1 MKRGFVVKQGK
12 VYLLL
17 LLVLLS
23 IQVALAA
30 DEREIE
36 NPLKDGAIK
45 KRIALTFDDG
55 PNREA
60 TPRILATLEK
70 HQVKATFFIVGW
82 RVYSFKDQILQI
94 ARDGHD
100 IGNHSYDHPYLNK
113 LKREEI
119 EEQLNNTN
127 LAVKKVTGMDI
138 KIYRP
143 PYASYDERVLSIG
156 NDLNMQLI
164 LWTINP
170 EDWRSPG
177 AEKIIKRIVGNA
189 QDGSIVLLHDKKQ
202 TADAL
207 PKLILSLKEKGFEFV
222 TISELLRI

>member
-1 MKRGFVVKQGK
+1 
-12 VYLLL
+12 
-17 LLVLLS
+17 
-23 IQVALAA
+23 
-30 DEREIE
+30 
-36 NPLKDGAIK
+36 
-45 KRIALTFDDG
+45 
-55 PNREA
+55 
-60 TPRILATLEK
+60 
-70 HQVKATFFIVGW
+70 
-82 RVYSFKDQILQI
+82 
-94 ARDGHD
+94 
-100 IGNHSYDHPYLNK
+100 
-113 LKREEI
+113 
-119 EEQLNNTN
+119 
-127 LAVKKVTGMDI
+127 MDI

>member
-1 MKRGFVVKQGK
+1 MKQRK

-23 IQVALAA
+23 TQVAFAV
-30 DEREIE
+30 DERVIE
-36 NPLKDGAIK
+36 NSLKDGVIK

-55 PNREA
+55 PNRES
-60 TPRILATLEK
+60 TPRILSTLEK
-70 HQVKATFFIVGW
+70 HQVKATFFVVGW
-82 RVYSFKDQILQI
+82 RVYSFKDLILQI
-94 ARDGHD
+94 THDGHD

-113 LKREEI
+113 LKKEEI

-127 LAVKKVTGMDI
+127 LAVKKVAGIDV

-177 AEKIIKRIVGNA
+177 ADKIIKRIVGNA

-202 TADAL
+202 TAEAL
-207 PKLILSLKEKGFEFV
+207 PKLISSLKEKGFEFV